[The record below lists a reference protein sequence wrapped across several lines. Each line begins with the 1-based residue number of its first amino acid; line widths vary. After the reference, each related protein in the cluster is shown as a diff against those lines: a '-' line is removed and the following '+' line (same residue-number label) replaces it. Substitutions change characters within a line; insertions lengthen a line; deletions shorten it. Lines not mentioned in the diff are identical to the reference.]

1 MERILIL
8 MRLGNHR
15 KLVGLVSLATC
26 LVFSRVLRNPKENN
40 LVYLGMASG
49 FFARLSTTTT
59 VPFSATTSLLY
70 IAEKLVQRQR

>member
-1 MERILIL
+1 MEKTLIL
-8 MRLGNHR
+8 MQLVNHR

-26 LVFSRVLRNPKENN
+26 LIFARVLCNPKENN

-59 VPFSATTSLLY
+59 VPFSAATSVLY
-70 IAEKLVQRQR
+70 IAEKLDQSQR